1 MIDAHSAIL
10 GVGASKSNQLTMVMG
25 TSTCHMM
32 LNDKE
37 IQVPGIS
44 GVVKD
49 GIIPGLYAYEAG
61 QSAVGDLFGWYTQQ
75 VPQTFLD
82 EAKQMQMSVFDL
94 LEKRA
99 SKKSPGDSGLIALD
113 WHNGNRSV
121 LSDADLTGLLVGLTF
136 HTKPEDIFRA
146 YLEATAFGAK
156 IIVDNYQN
164 WGLHIDEIFACGGL
178 PQKNA
183 LLMQIYADVLN
194 TDIHVSSTDYAPA
207 IGAAILGAVAAGDEG
222 GGYNHIEDAVHSMK
236 QPFQKTYHPIKENVQ
251 KYENLYNMYKQLH
264 DYFGYK
270 NNNFMKYLKYP
281 DENPVMN

>member
-1 MIDAHSAIL
+1 PSSIVLFAPPPPRRSPLFPYTTLFRSAVGVAIIDAHSAIL
-10 GVGASKSNQLTMVMG
+10 GVGASQSNQLTMVMG

-32 LNDKE
+32 LNNKE

-61 QSAVGDLFGWYTQQ
+61 QSAVGDLFGWYTEQ
-75 VPQTFLD
+75 VPQDFCD
-82 EAKQMQMSVFDL
+82 EAKQMNMSVFDL

-99 SKKSPGDSGLIALD
+99 SQKSPGESGLIALD

-136 HTKPEDIFRA
+136 HTKPEDIYRA

-156 IIVDNYQN
+156 IIIDNYQN
-164 WGLHIDEIFACGGL
+164 WGLPIEEIFACGGL
-178 PQKNA
+178 PQKNP

-194 TDIHVSSTDYAPA
+194 TDIHVSSSDYAPA
-207 IGAAILGAVAAGDEG
+207 IGAAILGAVAAGYTE
-222 GGYNHIEDAVHSMK
+222 GGYNHLEAAVYNMK
-236 QPFQKTYHPIKENVQ
+236 QPFQKTYRPIKENV
-251 KYENLYNMYKQLH
+251 
-264 DYFGYK
+264 
-270 NNNFMKYLKYP
+270 
-281 DENPVMN
+281 